1 VTESTVSVGSRRL
14 KLSNLDKV
22 HYPEPGFTKAEV
34 IDYYARIADVM
45 VRHTNGRCVT
55 LRRWPDGVQGP
66 DFFEKNCPKHR
77 PDWVET
83 AKGPGRSR
91 GDVHYC
97 LLDEPAALVWTANLA
112 ALELHTP
119 MALAEEL
126 SNPRACVFDLDPGP
140 GTGIPECA
148 RLAIEIREI
157 LASVDLECFAKT
169 SGSKG
174 MQVYVPLNT
183 TGADSHTHEQCAD
196 FARAVGALLEQR
208 HPVGV
213 TTVMARDQ
221 RPGRVFVD
229 WSQNAFHKTTVCVYS
244 LRARPEPTVS
254 TPVTWDE
261 VDAASGGGG
270 SLSFLAGEVLQRVQ
284 RSGDLFAPVLEVH
297 QKLPSPTS

>member
-1 VTESTVSVGSRRL
+1 MSESTVSVGSRRL

-22 HYPEPGFTKAEV
+22 LYPEPGFTKAEV

-91 GDVHYC
+91 GEVHYC

-119 MALAEEL
+119 MALAENL

-148 RLAIEIREI
+148 GLAIEIREI
-157 LASVDLECFAKT
+157 LASVDLECFPKT

-183 TGADSHTHEQCAD
+183 TGADSHTHEHCAD

-208 HPVGV
+208 HPLAV

-261 VDAASGGGG
+261 VDAATGGGG